1 MQFILIIKAVYK
13 KHIFMYNLVLSVPL
27 CFLKIN
33 NLLLLLLLS
42 LIYLSFIYVE
52 AHTDSIFA
60 VPINPDNRLTFIR

>member
-1 MQFILIIKAVYK
+1 MQFILIIKAEYK

-33 NLLLLLLLS
+33 NLLLLLLS